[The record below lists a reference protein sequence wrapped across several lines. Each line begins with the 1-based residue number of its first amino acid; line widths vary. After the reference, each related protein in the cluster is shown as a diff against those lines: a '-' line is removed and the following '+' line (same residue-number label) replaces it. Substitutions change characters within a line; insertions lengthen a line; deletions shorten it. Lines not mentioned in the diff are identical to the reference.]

1 MINIDSMNMKQEKTE
16 RKIKKWTTFNSLGDT
31 ILAKEK
37 KCKKKNMSYK
47 RELKM
52 KKELESI
59 RTRSL
64 DPWRKHQIKKRNQR
78 IQRELGEKN

>member
-1 MINIDSMNMKQEKTE
+1 MDEIFEHRETTVSSFLSDSLIVNIDSMNMKQEKTE

-64 DPWRKHQIKKRNQR
+64 DP
-78 IQRELGEKN
+78 